1 MTKVELIASVAAE
14 AGMSKKDAEKA
25 VNAALAAITEELKNG
40 GKVSLAE
47 NLEVMKVGRKLAV
60 NEAQP
65 YRPVTWIAVKN
76 IFQNP
81 LKPNPNIPAEGLTEF
96 WRIDYFYMPIEKICE
111 VVNQPITKSPYAL
124 RTVSSSQNV
133 LDDTAEDV
141 ILDDEP
147 MRLSPKEAKFGGRKK
162 WKKAAAEQAGT
173 GRLSKKEY
181 KKKKAL

>member
-1 MTKVELIASVAAE
+1 
-14 AGMSKKDAEKA
+14 
-25 VNAALAAITEELKNG
+25 
-40 GKVSLAE
+40 
-47 NLEVMKVGRKLAV
+47 
-60 NEAQP
+60 
-65 YRPVTWIAVKN
+65 
-76 IFQNP
+76 
-81 LKPNPNIPAEGLTEF
+81 
-96 WRIDYFYMPIEKICE
+96 MPIEKICE

-173 GRLSKKEY
+173 GRLRQKEY
-181 KKKKAL
+181 KKKKSSGSNCRLSAESASRQTEQYSNSAGKERKIALGRKIWLKIKHAAGMLYLF